1 MRSGEPERH
10 GAGRPLLQKFD
21 QRLNELIQAIYP
33 DPRKRP
39 GFSRLAKEIREATG
53 GTISATY
60 LWELSTGKKR
70 NVTLEQLDVLAE
82 FFGVPPEYFLNDE
95 ASERVRHQLALV
107 SALRDIKI
115 RNLALRSEGLS
126 PSTLDAFLAMIN
138 EARKVQNL
146 PRISDLESGGMDPIE

>member
-1 MRSGEPERH
+1 MRGQSEHR
-10 GAGRPLLQKFD
+10 GAHRSLLRKFD
-21 QRLNELIQAIYP
+21 QRLNALIEAIYP

-39 GFSRLAKEIREATG
+39 GFARLAAEIREATG

-70 NVTLEQLDVLAE
+70 NVTLEQLDILAE
-82 FFGVPPEYFLNDE
+82 FFGVPPEYFLNEE
-95 ASERVRHQLALV
+95 ASNRVNSQLPLL
-107 SALRDIKI
+107 SALRDTRI

-126 PSTLDAFLAMIN
+126 PSTLDAFLVMIN

-146 PRISDLESGGMDPIE
+146 SDTSDVEFDNEGTLE